1 MYQMYASRMTDAHFI
16 HHNALWVPARPRG
29 SNVGRDVRETWS
41 FLGPKG
47 RRGRKGQEG
56 AVRSE
61 ETCVQRGQVG
71 K

>member
-1 MYQMYASRMTDAHFI
+1 MYASRMTDAHFI

-47 RRGRKGQEG
+47 RRGRKEPSTRRKRVCRG
-56 AVRSE
+56 ARLAN
-61 ETCVQRGQVG
+61 
-71 K
+71 KNKDA